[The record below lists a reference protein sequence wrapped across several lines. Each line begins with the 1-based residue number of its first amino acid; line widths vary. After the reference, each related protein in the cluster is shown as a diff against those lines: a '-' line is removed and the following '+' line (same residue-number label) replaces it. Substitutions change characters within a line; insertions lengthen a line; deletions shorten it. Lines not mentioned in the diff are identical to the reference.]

1 MSKCWLVQ
9 TLMPM
14 EGDPTEQAEDE
25 QVGMAWTNWSE
36 HMILKMAAAKV
47 ICRTHGH
54 PARVASWPARSCAS
68 NALHQC

>member
-1 MSKCWLVQ
+1 MFLAEEQAEEPCDAAPMDLIRSSLIAMSRCQHVQ

-14 EGDPTEQAEDE
+14 EGDPTEQEEDE

-47 ICRTHGH
+47 I
-54 PARVASWPARSCAS
+54 
-68 NALHQC
+68 